1 VKKII
6 IDCGANDNHQDYIK
20 RFDFGKDHPIVDD
33 FEIHA
38 FEPNPT
44 FKTSFSDTKVVF
56 YQKAIWIKDERK
68 AFYLE
73 PDKVGST
80 LIKEKMEA
88 DTGMTDEAI
97 AQSLNKPIQVDC
109 IDIAK
114 FIENNFDKDDLIYLR
129 MDIEGAEFVV
139 LNHLIDTGIAS
150 YIDEFWIEFHRPE
163 IVEDSLLQ
171 KISLFFNNDGIG
183 KLKIDPS
190 SRWTPKITTTN

>member
-1 VKKII
+1 VRKIL
-6 IDCGANDNHQDYIK
+6 IDCGANDNHQDYTQK
-20 RFDFGKDHPIVDD
+20 FGIGEEKYDD

-44 FKTSFSDTKVVF
+44 FKRSFSDTKVVF

-68 AFYLE
+68 DFYLE
-73 PDKVGST
+73 PDKVGCT
-80 LIKEKMEA
+80 LMKEKMEA
-88 DTGMTDEAI
+88 DPGMTDKAI
-97 AQSLNKPIQVDC
+97 AQSINTPIQVDC

-129 MDIEGAEFVV
+129 MDIEGAEFGV
-139 LNHLIDTGIAS
+139 LNHLINTGIAS

-190 SRWTPKITTTN
+190 SRWKPEITTTN